1 MPVDRY
7 RNLRFRTLNNCF
19 RDVHRKYD
27 IDDLVDACNEAV
39 RRVYLDNSGV
49 TKRTIQKDLQ
59 ALQLPPY
66 SIRLKENF
74 RSGHK
79 RLYRYEDPSFYL
91 EVLTDQEK
99 SQIEEA
105 VKVIKSLPDNPQYRW
120 VQTMLEQLQFG
131 RNIADRSVIAFQYNP
146 ELKGIEH
153 FSPLLDA
160 IIHRQPL
167 HIVYQ
172 PYGKDAIDF
181 DVHPYLL
188 KQFNDRWYFICQS
201 EAFDSLS
208 YFPIDR
214 IISIEPWDAPYR
226 EPVHD
231 VNKVFGSAIGIS
243 NLESGP
249 QDIVLQ
255 VSKSRWSYIETKPIH
270 SSQTLIETSDDWVTI
285 GLRLVINK
293 ELVSLL
299 LSYGDD
305 LRIVTPDALKQQII
319 EKISNIS
326 AFYQNSEQNIHS

>member
-39 RRVYLDNSGV
+39 RRVYLDNCGV

-131 RNIADRSVIAFQYNP
+131 RNIAARSVIAFQYNL

-153 FSPLLDA
+153 FSPIGSPWAFLDEKTDSMQHVMCAA
-160 IIHRQPL
+160 IILYTQKMFYEN
-167 HIVYQ
+167 IV
-172 PYGKDAIDF
+172 G
-181 DVHPYLL
+181 
-188 KQFNDRWYFICQS
+188 
-201 EAFDSLS
+201 
-208 YFPIDR
+208 
-214 IISIEPWDAPYR
+214 
-226 EPVHD
+226 
-231 VNKVFGSAIGIS
+231 
-243 NLESGP
+243 
-249 QDIVLQ
+249 
-255 VSKSRWSYIETKPIH
+255 
-270 SSQTLIETSDDWVTI
+270 
-285 GLRLVINK
+285 
-293 ELVSLL
+293 
-299 LSYGDD
+299 
-305 LRIVTPDALKQQII
+305 TP
-319 EKISNIS
+319 
-326 AFYQNSEQNIHS
+326 EQ